1 MDEQSVGKSL
11 VHKINKLTV
20 IASESYKDFVT
31 DLQKQIKTDLYERP
45 RKATVDYFAGKT
57 VMVDGNAERI
67 DKQQASMIYQYLV
80 KNDYV
85 TRDGNVVYHDVDSWR
100 NRSGT
105 ACIRWHRRRR
115 FAGCWRGRRL

>member
-1 MDEQSVGKSL
+1 MRDQDGFRMDEQSVGTAS

-45 RKATVDYFAGKT
+45 RRASKEYFTGKT
-57 VMVDGNAERI
+57 IIVDGKPQKI
-67 DKQQASMIYQYLV
+67 TGQQATMIYSYLL

-85 TRDGNVVYHDVDSWR
+85 TMDGDDHITDQYHIDVENNVSAV
-100 NRSGT
+100 SGT
-105 ACIRWHRRRR
+105 ISCIR
-115 FAGCWRGRRL
+115 